1 MTASPVETRY
11 GFHIIRLERRT
22 RGDVLPFAAVA
33 KDIATYLV
41 ERSRHLALAQYVAR
55 LVSDADIAGLDM
67 AGAENLR
74 VN

>member
-1 MTASPVETRY
+1 MTNRPVETRY

-41 ERSRHLALAQYVAR
+41 ERSRRIATAQYVAR
-55 LVSDADIAGLDM
+55 LVSGAEISGIEM
-67 AGAENLR
+67 AGT
-74 VN
+74 